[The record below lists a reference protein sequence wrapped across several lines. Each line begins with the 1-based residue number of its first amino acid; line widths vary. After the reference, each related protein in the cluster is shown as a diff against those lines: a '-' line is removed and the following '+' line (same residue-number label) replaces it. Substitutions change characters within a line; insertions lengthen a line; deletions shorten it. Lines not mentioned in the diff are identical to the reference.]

1 MSPSPQLAPPGSS
14 SYNSDTLQVGD
25 GTWDA
30 GRETFLL
37 PNLVGLNFDT
47 MRYNGKQGPSE
58 DRLILT
64 SIFKA
69 WETDSSA
76 YQATKV

>member
-14 SYNSDTLQVGD
+14 SYNSDTMSVGD

-37 PNLVGLNFDT
+37 PNLVGLNFAT
-47 MRYNGKQGPSE
+47 MRYNGKESKSYRENG
-58 DRLILT
+58 
-64 SIFKA
+64 
-69 WETDSSA
+69 
-76 YQATKV
+76 TKI